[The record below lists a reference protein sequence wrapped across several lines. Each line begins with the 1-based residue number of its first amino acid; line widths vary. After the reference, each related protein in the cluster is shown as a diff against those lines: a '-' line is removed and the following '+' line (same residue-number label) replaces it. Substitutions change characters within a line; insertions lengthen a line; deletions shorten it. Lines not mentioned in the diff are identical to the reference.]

1 MSIDLLIR
9 LQEAHA
15 FDHAPLRHDLGVYHV
30 PFEELV
36 PRQRTET
43 TLTGAARRGERAI
56 VVGQSGSGKSS
67 LIEHVLGPLRPGI
80 APIAIPVFGE
90 PSRVV
95 TNVQA
100 VAGLI
105 IQTLAD
111 RANLSDEKR
120 AEALEKAS
128 PKRTIPPKKSIT
140 GLSLGGN
147 WMGAGLQVEIKRQ
160 AASPTELA
168 KTAQA
173 TLEVLE
179 QMLLAIQSEGYT
191 PVLVFDDTDRWF
203 RAVGSAKDHR
213 DLALAFFGV
222 VLPELRQLST
232 GMVVAAHNTYMESAT
247 VAGHIRN
254 TVEIPVNIPTL
265 TSTKALSQVIHSRV
279 KAHATADPMST
290 PPLSDVIQPSA
301 LDRLFELYQTDFR
314 LSLRDAIRTLHVA
327 VTEACNGGYDT
338 VTPELINQAAAW

>member
-1 MSIDLLIR
+1 MSLELLIR

-15 FDHAPLRHDLGVYHV
+15 FNHAPPRHDLGVYHV
-30 PFEELV
+30 PFENLV
-36 PRQRTET
+36 PQHRTET
-43 TLTGAARRGERAI
+43 TLAGVARRGERAV

-67 LIEHVLGPLRPGI
+67 LIEHVLGPLHPGI

-90 PSRVV
+90 PSSVV

-111 RANLSDEKR
+111 RANLSDDKR

-128 PKRTIPPKKSIT
+128 PKRTVLPKRRIT
-140 GLSLGGN
+140 GLSLGGM

-160 AASPTELA
+160 AAWPTELA

-179 QMLLAIQSEGYT
+179 QMLLAIQSEGYM

-203 RAVGSAKDHR
+203 RAVGRAKDHQ
-213 DLALAFFGV
+213 DLALAFFAT
-222 VLPELRQLST
+222 VLPQLRQLST
-232 GMVVAAHNTYMESAT
+232 GMVVAAHNTYMENAT
-247 VAGHIRN
+247 VASHIRN
-254 TVEIPVNIPTL
+254 TVEIRVNIPTL
-265 TSTKALSQVIHSRV
+265 TSTEALGQVIHSRL
-279 KAHATADPMST
+279 KAHAADDPMST
-290 PPLSDVIQPSA
+290 PPLTNVITPLA
-301 LDRLFELYQTDFR
+301 LDRLFDLYQTDFHF
-314 LSLRDAIRTLHVA
+314 SLRDAIRTLHVA
-327 VTEACNGGYDT
+327 VTEACNRGYDT